1 MACSIHTVSSREFTR
16 DVAAAKR
23 ATRTGPVFITDRNKP
38 SYVLLSV
45 EEYRRLTGSRQRI
58 ADLLAMPAET
68 ADIELPIQT
77 SKDVA
82 RGADLS

>member
-45 EEYRRLTGSRQRI
+45 EEYRRLTGRRQPI
-58 ADLLAMPAET
+58 TDLLAMPAEA
-68 ADIELPIQT
+68 ADIDLPIRT